1 MVKSDIEIAR
11 AATMKPI
18 LEVGAELGIPLESLD
33 PYGHYKA
40 KVSMDYV
47 DSLSAE
53 EDGKLILVTGINP
66 TPAGEGKT
74 TTSVAVSYTH
84 LTLPTKRIV

>member
-18 LEVGAELGIPLESLD
+18 LEVGAGLGIPPESLD

-53 EDGKLILVTGINP
+53 
-66 TPAGEGKT
+66 
-74 TTSVAVSYTH
+74 
-84 LTLPTKRIV
+84 